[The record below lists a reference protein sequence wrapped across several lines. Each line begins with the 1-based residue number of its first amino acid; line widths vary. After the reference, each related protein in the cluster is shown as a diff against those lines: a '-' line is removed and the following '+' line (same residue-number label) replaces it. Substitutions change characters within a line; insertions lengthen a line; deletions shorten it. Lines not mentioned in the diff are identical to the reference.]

1 MNEYTISDVSKDLGI
16 PSSTLRYYE
25 EIGILKGVSRNASGK
40 RVYKRE
46 HIDRL
51 NAIKCF
57 KGAGMTMSE
66 IVAFFKYEDTG
77 YEAIDN
83 MMELLKDRE
92 IKVREQFRLLMAS
105 YAHLLRKIDYYGD
118 IEKFAKSGCKGK
130 APAWEDYLGDYDS
143 KARKMIMEAR
153 TYEQE

>member
-25 EIGILKGVSRNASGK
+25 EIGILKGVLRNASGK

-57 KGAGMTMSE
+57 KGAGMTMSD

-77 YEAIDN
+77 YDAIDN

-105 YAHLLRKIDYYGD
+105 YAHLLYTRS
-118 IEKFAKSGCKGK
+118 F
-130 APAWEDYLGDYDS
+130 
-143 KARKMIMEAR
+143 
-153 TYEQE
+153 